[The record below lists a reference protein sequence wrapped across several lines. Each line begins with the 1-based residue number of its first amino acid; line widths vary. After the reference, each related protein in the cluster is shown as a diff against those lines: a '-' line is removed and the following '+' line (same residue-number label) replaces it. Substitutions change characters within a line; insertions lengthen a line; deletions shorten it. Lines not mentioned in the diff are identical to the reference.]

1 MRWTRTSVSVSE
13 RNSTPSASSLRRRSA
28 ALSMMPLCTTATL
41 LSADMCGWAFRSD
54 GAPWVAQRVW
64 AMPVVPLK
72 RAGTLASR
80 SRTRPLALTI
90 FRPAAFGEV
99 TTMPAES

>member
-1 MRWTRTSVSVSE
+1 
-13 RNSTPSASSLRRRSA
+13 
-28 ALSMMPLCTTATL
+28 MMPLWTTATL
-41 LSADMCGWAFRSD
+41 PSASRCGWAFTSD

-80 SRTRPLALTI
+80 SRTRPLALTV
-90 FRPAAFGEV
+90 FRVPVFGEV
-99 TTMPAES
+99 TAMPAES

>member
-1 MRWTRTSVSVSE
+1 
-13 RNSTPSASSLRRRSA
+13 
-28 ALSMMPLCTTATL
+28 MMPLWTTATL
-41 LSADMCGWAFRSD
+41 LSADMCGCAFTSD

-90 FRPAAFGEV
+90 FRPVAFGVV